1 MFTCHDISENQKG
14 DQGGGPKMAKIS
26 GGVKPDIF
34 KITDLSLPEYVI
46 KKGRLH
52 GHQYG
57 KKPGDNEYHLA
68 DQLKK
73 KCKEKEF
80 Q

>member
-34 KITDLSLPEYVI
+34 KRAAQKWPKFRGGVKIQDFGPPLRP
-46 KKGRLH
+46 
-52 GHQYG
+52 
-57 KKPGDNEYHLA
+57 N
-68 DQLKK
+68 
-73 KCKEKEF
+73 KCF
-80 Q
+80 